1 MKYILFTI
9 GLCTALAT
17 PHIQAIE
24 FERDGSINFLASP
37 YGQGIISIIP
47 AAVAVNRQPYTNG
60 GLTFTFNNA
69 FTSTPRVLVTV
80 QLVNA
85 ASPTTTYSAVITAV
99 STTSVTVLVYNISN
113 GGTVAE
119 AATNEVNVT
128 MFAID
133 DIQ

>member
-1 MKYILFTI
+1 MS
-9 GLCTALAT
+9 
-17 PHIQAIE
+17 PMQASE
-24 FERDGSINFLASP
+24 FEKDGSINFFASP
-37 YGQGIISIIP
+37 WGQGIISITP

-60 GLTFTFNNA
+60 GLTFTFNNP
-69 FTSTPRVLVTV
+69 FTNTPRVLVTV
-80 QLVNA
+80 QLINA

-99 STTSVTVLVYNISN
+99 STTSVTVMVYNISN